1 MNEMSKQQAI
11 APRDYHDVI
20 AKVASLKDL
29 DVEKLSKMMQMQEDW
44 ERRQAATHYNEM
56 MSQAQ
61 AAMTTVSKDS
71 VNPVTRSRYASL
83 AALDDAIRPIYTRY
97 GFSIEFNEEHAGE
110 KENGILLAIMVS
122 NGAETRRRTKY
133 IPVQTTGI
141 GGRVAMTA
149 THASIAAVTYGRRAL
164 LKMVF
169 NIAED
174 DDDGNRAGG
183 HTPRPEK
190 QPATDPTAEAFYSKQ
205 SSDDTLTEDGLL
217 ESHEQADQLIRTIN
231 RLSNAEQFRQF
242 SKSTNFAVLAID
254 DFERV
259 DTRFRERAR
268 ELGIAVT

>member
-56 MSQAQ
+56 MAQAQ

-97 GFSIEFNEEHAGE
+97 GFSIEFNEEHPGE
-110 KENGILLAIMVS
+110 KDNGILLAIMVS

-141 GGRVAMTA
+141 GGKVAMTA

-183 HTPRPEK
+183 HKPPPTPTTEV
-190 QPATDPTAEAFYSKQ
+190 FYDNQTSEQ
-205 SSDDTLTEDGLL
+205 ELTEEGLID
-217 ESHEQADQLIRTIN
+217 SADQAEQLIRQIDRIGTLPQL
-231 RLSNAEQFRQF
+231 REFW
-242 SKSTNFAVLAID
+242 KSTDLTSMSLARID
-254 DFERV
+254 VERV
-259 DTRFRERAR
+259 DAAFKDKAR
-268 ELGIAVT
+268 TFGATPK